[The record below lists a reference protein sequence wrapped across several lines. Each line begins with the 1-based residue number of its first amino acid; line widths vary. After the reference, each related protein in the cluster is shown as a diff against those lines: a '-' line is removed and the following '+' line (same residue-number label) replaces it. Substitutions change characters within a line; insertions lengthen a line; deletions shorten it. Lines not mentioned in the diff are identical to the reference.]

1 MYVSR
6 YLYLDLQLYLYFYS
20 GRNCVGLSF
29 VFGEFVAR
37 CFHGCAGAGKFG
49 RLVREF
55 LLREIFGFPTRCSKV
70 SWRAGRLRCRGP
82 TSPQLR
88 QPPVV
93 ASRRPR
99 VSQQS
104 MRDNCCCC
112 CCEQSDWLREWDR
125 VSGVTWGWSCDPWSS
140 SGYHWGCR
148 SRMCFGGRHDEAP
161 LTFSHLTRWPESRWT
176 IFILSD
182 VHSGDKIERSN
193 INAINVIA
201 GT

>member
-1 MYVSR
+1 M
-6 YLYLDLQLYLYFYS
+6 
-20 GRNCVGLSF
+20 
-29 VFGEFVAR
+29 
-37 CFHGCAGAGKFG
+37 
-49 RLVREF
+49 
-55 LLREIFGFPTRCSKV
+55 FP
-70 SWRAGRLRCRGP
+70 RLRRCWEVWAASERIPAPWDLWVSDPLLQSKLASGEAAMPRPDESSAAP
-82 TSPQLR
+82 TAGS
-88 QPPVV
+88 
-93 ASRRPR
+93 
-99 VSQQS
+99 SQQTAES
-104 MRDNCCCC
+104 EPAEHERQLLLLMLWTI
-112 CCEQSDWLREWDR
+112 WLREWGR
-125 VSGVTWGWSCDPWSS
+125 ISGVTWGWSCDPWSS

>member
-20 GRNCVGLSF
+20 GRNCVCLSF

-37 CFHGCAGAGKFG
+37 CFHGCAGAGKFE

-70 SWRAGRLRCRGP
+70 SWQAGRLRCRGP

-112 CCEQSDWLREWDR
+112 CCEQSDWERESESAFLEWHEDDLVIRDHRR
-125 VSGVTWGWSCDPWSS
+125 VIIGVVGAECAL
-140 SGYHWGCR
+140 
-148 SRMCFGGRHDEAP
+148 GGGMMRLP
-161 LTFSHLTRWPESRWT
+161 SPSLTSPGDQNPGEKYWVM
-176 IFILSD
+176 FIQAT
-182 VHSGDKIERSN
+182 K
-193 INAINVIA
+193 
-201 GT
+201 